1 VKIDGYTYYFFIS
14 RMLVQENSPFN
25 ASDNSATR
33 AEVRYAA
40 ILAFLLGIVFGLGAA
55 ALLRMA

>member
-1 VKIDGYTYYFFIS
+1 
-14 RMLVQENSPFN
+14 MLVQENSPFN